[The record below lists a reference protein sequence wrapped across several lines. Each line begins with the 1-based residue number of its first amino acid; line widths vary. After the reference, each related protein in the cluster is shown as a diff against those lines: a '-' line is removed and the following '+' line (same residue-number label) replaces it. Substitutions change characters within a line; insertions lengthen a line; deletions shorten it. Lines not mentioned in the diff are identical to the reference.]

1 MATIEPVDDAVLKE
15 MIDEDLIAAHR
26 LRSLEPSRPVIRGT
40 AQNPDVFPGEEAGNR
55 FHDAVPG
62 VVQEEMDRF
71 AAITGRQ
78 YRLFDYVGHPE
89 AERVVVLMGSA
100 AGATEAV
107 EALAAAGEGGA
118 GHRRALQAVRQCR
131 LPRGASLPGRAN
143 RGARSH

>member
-1 MATIEPVDDAVLKE
+1 
-15 MIDEDLIAAHR
+15 
-26 LRSLEPSRPVIRGT
+26 
-40 AQNPDVFPGEEAGNR
+40 
-55 FHDAVPG
+55 
-62 VVQEEMDRF
+62 MDRF

-100 AGATEAV
+100 AGAATESRPSPPPAR
-107 EALAAAGEGGA
+107 GGA